1 MRFITIVKAR
11 EAKTQPPP
19 ELFAAIDRLG
29 QEAAKAGVMV
39 GVAGFQPT
47 ALGARVQL
55 KNGTLSVTDG
65 PFPESKDT
73 LGGYSIYNLPSK
85 QKAIEWSKRFLQLHI
100 DHWNGWEGEVEVR
113 QMFDAPGEAP

>member
-1 MRFITIVKAR
+1 MRFITIVKSR
-11 EAKTQPPP
+11 ETKNPPPP

-39 GVAGFQPT
+39 GVAGFLPT
-47 ALGARVQL
+47 ELGARVQL
-55 KNGTLSVTDG
+55 KNGKVTVTDG

-85 QKAIEWSKRFLQLHI
+85 EKAIEWSKRFLQLHI
-100 DHWNGWEGEVEVR
+100 DHWKGWEGEVEVR
-113 QMFDAPGEAP
+113 QMFDAPGEAR